1 MTIVLF
7 IVILGVLVLV
17 HELGH
22 FLAAKRAGVKVEE
35 FGFGYPPRAATLGF
49 WKGTRFSLN
58 WIPFGGFVKIFGENY
73 EEGEPE
79 KASSPK
85 VLGSQENLLNQ
96 TFLEE
101 LSPAQEG
108 DLKIKAPSLTEGA
121 EGGGGARFSDVSK
134 KWQAAILAAGVFFN
148 IIFAWLLFSTTFM
161 IGMPTSKDNDMGLPV
176 QNAEL
181 MVVSVIPDSPAD
193 KAGLKAGDKIEQ
205 VSRGQSV
212 LPDITPENVSAFIG
226 TSDKAV
232 MIQILRGEE
241 QKQIEVAPVAGLAN
255 DRKVI
260 GITMDE
266 VGILRLNPLHA
277 VWEGLKTTVNL
288 FYLTVTGI
296 LELIFGAFTGT
307 ADLSQVTG
315 PVGIVG
321 LVGDASRLG
330 LTYLLTFTA
339 LISINLAVVNLL
351 PFPALDGGRLV
362 FVAIEAITRKKIKP
376 NLAQWVNMVGFAVLL
391 ILMALVTVKDIKNL
405 F

>member
-73 EEGEPE
+73 EEVAPTEE
-79 KASSPK
+79 SSRAREFSAENSLSADASRARKP
-85 VLGSQENLLNQ
+85 LENSSVGALKS
-96 TFLEE
+96 E

-108 DLKIKAPSLTEGA
+108 K
-121 EGGGGARFSDVSK
+121 ARFSDVSK
-134 KWQAAILAAGVFFN
+134 KWQGAILAAGVFFN
-148 IIFAWLLFSTTFM
+148 IIFAWILFSATFM

-176 QNAEL
+176 QNTQI
-181 MVVSVIPDSPAD
+181 MVISVLPDSPASRAD
-193 KAGLKAGDKIEQ
+193 IKAGDKILSI
-205 VSRGQSV
+205 SRGGVALKQITLDSV
-212 LPDITPENVSAFIG
+212 SDFIH
-226 TSDKAV
+226 SSSEPV
-232 MIQILRGEE
+232 VLEVLRGEE
-241 QKQIEVAPVAGLAN
+241 KKSIEVAPISGLAE
-255 DRKVI
+255 DKKII

-266 VGILRLNPLHA
+266 VGILRLNPLRA

-296 LELIFGAFTGT
+296 LGLIFGAFAGT

>member
-73 EEGEPE
+73 EEIAEPE
-79 KASSPK
+79 KGSSPK
-85 VLGSQENLLNQ
+85 VLGSQEDLLNQ

-108 DLKIKAPSLTEGA
+108 DLKIKAPSPLGR
-121 EGGGGARFSDVSK
+121 GQGGGARFSDVSK

-148 IIFAWLLFSTTFM
+148 IVFAWLLFSTTFM

-205 VSRGQSV
+205 VSRGSSV

-232 MIQILRGEE
+232 TIQILRGEE
-241 QKQIEVAPVAGLAN
+241 EKQIEVAPVAGLAN

-266 VGILRLNPLHA
+266 VGILRLNPLRA

-296 LELIFGAFTGT
+296 LGLIFGAIAGT

>member
-73 EEGEPE
+73 EENAEPE
-79 KASSPK
+79 KGSSQGTK
-85 VLGSQENLLNQ
+85 
-96 TFLEE
+96 
-101 LSPAQEG
+101 
-108 DLKIKAPSLTEGA
+108 
-121 EGGGGARFSDVSK
+121 FSDVSK
-134 KWQAAILAAGVFFN
+134 KWQGAILAAGVFFN

-176 QNAEL
+176 QNTQI
-181 MVVSVIPDSPAD
+181 MVISVLPDSPASRAD
-193 KAGLKAGDKIEQ
+193 IKAGDKILSI
-205 VSRGQSV
+205 SRGGVALKQISPDSISDFIHSSSEPVV
-212 LPDITPENVSAFIG
+212 LEV
-226 TSDKAV
+226 
-232 MIQILRGEE
+232 LRGEE
-241 QKQIEVAPVAGLAN
+241 KKSIEVAPISGLAE
-255 DRKVI
+255 DKKII

-266 VGILRLNPLHA
+266 VGILRLNPLRA
-277 VWEGLKTTVNL
+277 VWEGFKTTINL

-296 LELIFGAFTGT
+296 LGLIYGAFAGT

-362 FVAIEAITRKKIKP
+362 FVAIEAVTRKKIKP